1 MNDRGMAATRQ
12 RPAGRPGPRIA
23 PPGPCAAA
31 PAARERLVARLM
43 DAFDD
48 VCREAGYH
56 WAAAEL
62 LAIAEG
68 VVARW
73 APDEAPAGR
82 QAAAERVARARRRL
96 V

>member
-1 MNDRGMAATRQ
+1 MNDRGMAATRR
-12 RPAGRPGPRIA
+12 RPGVPPGPRIA
-23 PPGPCAAA
+23 PPAPRAAA
-31 PAARERLVARLM
+31 SAARERLVARLM

-73 APDEAPAGR
+73 APHEAPAAR
-82 QAAAERVARARRRL
+82 RAAAERVARARRRL